1 MSKKFN
7 RWSKEECWTR
17 GMSVED
23 RFYDLYKPIDPS
35 IRKATIQEQY
45 QHIDHFTKI
54 GAIDVKARKRVSRS
68 GAIQDDLTWL
78 EFKHTNGGAGWLYGK
93 ADFIAFERLYG
104 FVLVARSDLAS
115 MAEEKCDLEDL
126 VDNPRDA
133 LYKGYTRK
141 GNKDLISMVRM
152 EDILSLP
159 HQVVQY
165 QDLI

>member
-1 MSKKFN
+1 
-7 RWSKEECWTR
+7 
-17 GMSVED
+17 
-23 RFYDLYKPIDPS
+23 
-35 IRKATIQEQY
+35 
-45 QHIDHFTKI
+45 
-54 GAIDVKARKRVSRS
+54 
-68 GAIQDDLTWL
+68 
-78 EFKHTNGGAGWLYGK
+78 
-93 ADFIAFERLYG
+93 
-104 FVLVARSDLAS
+104 